1 MREIVAFLKLWG
13 RCRLPFA
20 FLTLFINYQWVLNTF
35 VEIIYLYLYI
45 C

>member
-1 MREIVAFLKLWG
+1 MREIVALLKLWG
-13 RCRLPFA
+13 RFRPPFV